1 MSASPARLNA
11 AKRAGAA
18 DIMNAHCL
26 AGGQVPQNVAE
37 AALFLAFDDVLLIT
51 CDGCFVTQGR
61 F

>member
-18 DIMNAHCL
+18 DIMNGHCL
-26 AGGQVPQNVAE
+26 SGGQVPQDVAE
-37 AALFLAFDDVLLIT
+37 AALFLASADVLLIT
-51 CDGCFVTQGR
+51 CDECFVTQGS